1 MSISGEDDGEAAA
14 TADPNDLDSKKATE
28 WFLEPWALQDGVQST
43 TRYRKDNTGRRS
55 GGSHRSAGASSRK
68 KHGSHHHI
76 TSSGSGSSRIRSRHH
91 LQSAS
96 SGLHSMHYAPYHLT
110 SLHHPHQRPALIMP
124 PFGSPPSYH
133 DYQHHHEYQHHEQPH
148 QLQLAMFPSEH
159 YQPLYS
165 AQVPSES
172 GADEPVTPEAS
183 YPDSLPLPDLHGRA
197 ASSSDNSAQAVAAA
211 YYGAAGEG
219 TIGGVDMAGYTYPSA
234 ATAAPVVNVYEEV
247 VDRCGGWVGGVEET
261 TSSATGYHGHHGQ
274 GQY

>member
-14 TADPNDLDSKKATE
+14 TADPNNLDSKKATE

-55 GGSHRSAGASSRK
+55 GGSHRSARASSRK

-76 TSSGSGSSRIRSRHH
+76 TSNGSGSSRIRSRHH
-91 LQSAS
+91 LSSAS
-96 SGLHSMHYAPYHLT
+96 SGLHSMHYGPHHLA
-110 SLHHPHQRPALIMP
+110 SLHHPHQRPALILP
-124 PFGSPPSYH
+124 AFGSTPSYH
-133 DYQHHHEYQHHEQPH
+133 DYQHHHEYQHHEQLQ
-148 QLQLAMFPSEH
+148 QLQPAMFPSEH
-159 YQPLYS
+159 YRPLYS
-165 AQVPSES
+165 AQAPSES

-183 YPDSLPLPDLHGRA
+183 YPDGLPLPDLHGRA
-197 ASSSDNSAQAVAAA
+197 ASSSNNSVQAVVAA

-234 ATAAPVVNVYEEV
+234 AAAPVVNVYEEV
-247 VDRCGGWVGGVEET
+247 VDRYGGWVGGVEET
-261 TSSATGYHGHHGQ
+261 TSATGYHGHHGQ